1 MTISTPGLVR
11 AGSTP
16 AERVRATALKAVL
29 GGLIASRWAAG
40 DPIARLVAPAGR
52 ADPYPVYRRARE
64 RGPLVPSMIG
74 LVTAHHDVATE
85 ILRDHERFG
94 SAPVPRPTHGPT
106 SVIARV
112 IGALSPDGLPETV
125 DRRRAYPDV
134 FDRTPDPLGAE
145 SMIGMDPPDHTRVR
159 RLVSRAFTP
168 RAVARI
174 QDRVE
179 EVAQRLLDEAPRDG
193 FDLMSGYAG
202 VLPVV
207 VISEILGIPHRDW
220 ERVKSWGDALASG
233 LDVLG
238 GAPPEVVAPSLHE
251 LAAYLTDLFEA
262 RRAEPGDQVVDT
274 LLAASAR
281 PGEGGEADP
290 ERLTDRELMAT
301 AVLLLTAGFETTV
314 NLLGNA
320 VLALLANPAER
331 EAVTD
336 DPSLTANAVEEVL
349 RYEPSVQLTAR
360 LARVDTEVAGRRVR
374 AGTVLVCML
383 AGANRD
389 PAVFDDPERFDVRRA
404 NARDHLSFAAGVHY
418 CLGASLARLEG
429 EVGLRL
435 LLRNHP
441 DLALD
446 GRVTPGRGLILR
458 GPRRLPLRLGR
469 PAA

>member
-1 MTISTPGLVR
+1 MTISTPALVR
-11 AGSTP
+11 GGST
-16 AERVRATALKAVL
+16 AADRVRATALKAVL
-29 GGLIASRWAAG
+29 GGLIASRWATG

-52 ADPYPVYRRARE
+52 GDPYPIYRRTRE
-64 RGPLVPSMIG
+64 RGLLVPGLIG
-74 LVTAHHDVATE
+74 LVTAHHHVATE

-94 SAPVPRPTHGPT
+94 SAPVPRPPDGPT
-106 SVIARV
+106 SVVARM
-112 IGALSPDGLPETV
+112 IGALSPGGLPEKV

-134 FDRTPDPLGAE
+134 FERTPDPLGAE

-207 VISEILGIPHRDW
+207 VISEILGIPAQDW
-220 ERVKSWGDALASG
+220 ERVKSWGDTLATG

-238 GAPPEVVAPSLHE
+238 GAPPERVAPALHG
-251 LAAYLTDLFEA
+251 LAEYLTDLFEA
-262 RRAEPGDQVVDT
+262 RRADPGDQVVDS

-281 PGEGGEADP
+281 PGEDDADP

-320 VLALLANPAER
+320 VLALLAHPDER
-331 EAVTD
+331 RAVTD

-360 LARVDTEVAGRRVR
+360 ITRVDTELAGRRVR

-435 LLRNHP
+435 LLRNNP
-441 DLALD
+441 GLALD

>member
-11 AGSTP
+11 GGVTP

-64 RGPLVPSMIG
+64 RAPLVPTMIG
-74 LVTAHHDVATE
+74 LVTARHDVATE
-85 ILRDHERFG
+85 VLRDHAHFG
-94 SAPVPRPTHGPT
+94 SAPVPRPQGRPP
-106 SVIARV
+106 SAIAWV
-112 IGALSPDGLPETV
+112 IGALSPDGLPEKV
-125 DRRRAYPDV
+125 HRRRTYPEV
-134 FDRTPDPLGAE
+134 FERTPDPLGDE

-174 QDRVE
+174 QDSVE
-179 EVAQRLLDEAPRDG
+179 DVAQRLLDDAPRDG
-193 FDLMSGYAG
+193 FDLMAGYAG

-207 VISEILGIPHRDW
+207 VISEILGIPRHDW
-220 ERVKSWGDALASG
+220 KRVKSWGDTLASG

-238 GAPPEVVAPSLHE
+238 GAPPERVAPALHA

-262 RRAEPGDQVVDT
+262 RRARPGDQVIDS
-274 LLAASAR
+274 LLAASAA
-281 PGEGGEADP
+281 PGDEGDP
-290 ERLTDRELMAT
+290 DRLTDRELMAT
-301 AVLLLTAGFETTV
+301 ALLLLTAGFETTV
-314 NLLGNA
+314 NLIGNS
-320 VLALLANPAER
+320 VLLMLAHPGER
-331 EAVTD
+331 QAVTD

-360 LARVDTEVAGRRVR
+360 LTRADTEVAGRPVR
-374 AGTVLVCML
+374 AGTVVVCML

-389 PAVFDDPERFDVRRA
+389 PAVFTDPERFDIRRA
-404 NARDHLSFAAGVHY
+404 NAREHLSFAAGVHY

-429 EVGLRL
+429 EVGLRV

-441 DLALD
+441 GLALD

-458 GPRRLPLRLGR
+458 GPKTLPVRLGR
-469 PAA
+469 AVA

>member
-1 MTISTPGLVR
+1 
-11 AGSTP
+11 
-16 AERVRATALKAVL
+16 
-29 GGLIASRWAAG
+29 
-40 DPIARLVAPAGR
+40 
-52 ADPYPVYRRARE
+52 
-64 RGPLVPSMIG
+64 
-74 LVTAHHDVATE
+74 
-85 ILRDHERFG
+85 
-94 SAPVPRPTHGPT
+94 
-106 SVIARV
+106 
-112 IGALSPDGLPETV
+112 
-125 DRRRAYPDV
+125 
-134 FDRTPDPLGAE
+134 
-145 SMIGMDPPDHTRVR
+145 
-159 RLVSRAFTP
+159 
-168 RAVARI
+168 
-174 QDRVE
+174 
-179 EVAQRLLDEAPRDG
+179 
-193 FDLMSGYAG
+193 MSGYAG

-207 VISEILGIPHRDW
+207 VISEILGIPHQDW
-220 ERVKSWGDALASG
+220 ERVKSWGDTLATG

-238 GAPPEVVAPSLHE
+238 GAPPQLVAPALYG
-251 LAAYLTDLFEA
+251 LAEYLTDLFEA
-262 RRAEPGDQVVDT
+262 RRADPGDQVIDA

-281 PGEGGEADP
+281 PGEDDADP

-320 VLALLANPAER
+320 VLALLANPGER
-331 EAVTD
+331 RAVTD

-360 LARVDTEVAGRRVR
+360 ITRVDTEVAGRRVR

-389 PAVFDDPERFDVRRA
+389 PAVFDDPERFDVRRP